1 MKPKS
6 RVVIDTNLRI
16 SFILSKKFETFEST
30 VVTGNFILVYAR
42 ELLIEIESVFKKVK
56 FLKILS
62 KEEFSKIQKLI
73 EVYGEEIN
81 VISFVDVCRDKK
93 DNYLLSICKDGNA
106 DFLITGDKDLLVLK
120 KFEKTSIVTHS
131 EFLKNKT

>member
-6 RVVIDTNLRI
+6 RVVIDTNLWI
-16 SFILSKKFETFEST
+16 SFVLGKRLETFESAI
-30 VVTGNFILVYAR
+30 VTGNFIIIYAR

-62 KEEFSKIQKLI
+62 KEDFSKIQNLI
-73 EVYGEEIN
+73 QVYGEEIN
-81 VISFVDVCRDKK
+81 VDSFVDICRDKK
-93 DNYLLSICKDGNA
+93 DNYLLSICKDGNV

-120 KFEKTSIVTHS
+120 KFEKTSIVTYS
-131 EFLKNKT
+131 AFFKN